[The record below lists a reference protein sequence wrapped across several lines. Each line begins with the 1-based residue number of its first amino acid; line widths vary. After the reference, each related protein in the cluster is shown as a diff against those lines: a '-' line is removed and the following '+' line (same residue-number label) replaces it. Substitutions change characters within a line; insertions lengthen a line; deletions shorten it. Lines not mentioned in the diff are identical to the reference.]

1 MTTITLT
8 PARRLRILVT
18 LGALSA
24 VGPLS
29 LDLYLPVLPELA
41 DDLGTTD
48 ALGQLTIS
56 LCMVG
61 LAAGQLFA
69 GPLSDRTGRRVPLLT
84 GAVLYAVASA
94 LCALAPGIW
103 ALIALR
109 LLQGLAGAAALV
121 IARAIVRDLFEGAEA
136 ARVFSLMVLVTGLAP
151 ILAPLAGGQIAR
163 FTDWR
168 GQFVVLAVIG
178 ALLAAAAAT
187 LPETL
192 PPARRHVG
200 GLRAALRHYAALT
213 RDRWFLGHALV
224 LSLGGCA
231 LFAYISF
238 SSFVLQSA
246 YAMSQQ
252 AFSIVFAANA
262 LGLMLAG
269 NLNGVALRRFTPRR
283 MLAFGVCFALTGA
296 AVAVAAVLLGWG
308 TPGLLPGIF
317 ATVSG
322 MGLIMPNATALAM
335 EPHAAR
341 AGTASAVLGMLQ
353 FFTGAT
359 VPPLAA
365 LGGATAA
372 AMTWTMLG
380 SLAVALLLVVL
391 LRTIRQPVV
400 TATPG

>member
-8 PARRLRILVT
+8 PARRRRILVT

-41 DDLGTTD
+41 ADLGTTD

-61 LAAGQLFA
+61 LAVGQLFA

-84 GAVLYAVASA
+84 GAVLYAAASV
-94 LCALAPGIW
+94 LCALAPTIW

-121 IARAIVRDLFEGAEA
+121 IARAIVRDLFEGTEA
-136 ARVFSLMVLVTGLAP
+136 ARVFSVMVLVTGLAP

-168 GQFVVLAVIG
+168 GQFAVLAVIG

-192 PPARRHVG
+192 PPARRHDG
-200 GLRAALRHYAALT
+200 GLRTALRHYGALA

-224 LSLGGCA
+224 LSLSGCS

-238 SSFVLQSA
+238 SSFVLQST

-252 AFSIVFAANA
+252 VFSYVFAVNA

-269 NLNGVALRRFTPRR
+269 NLNGLALRRFTPRR
-283 MLAFGVCFALTGA
+283 MLASGVCYALTGA
-296 AVAVAAVLLGWG
+296 GLAVAAVLLGWG
-308 TPGLLPGIF
+308 PAGLLPGIF
-317 ATVSG
+317 AAVSG

-365 LGGATAA
+365 LGGATAT

-380 SLAVALLLVVL
+380 SLAVALLLLVL
-391 LRTIRQPVV
+391 LRTIRRPAV
-400 TATPG
+400 TPTPG

>member
-1 MTTITLT
+1 MTAVPLT
-8 PARRLRILVT
+8 RARRLRLLVT

-48 ALGQLTIS
+48 ALGQLTMS

-61 LAAGQLFA
+61 LATGQLFA
-69 GPLSDRTGRRVPLLT
+69 GPLSDRTGRRVPLLV
-84 GAVLYAVASA
+84 GALLYAVASA
-94 LCALAPGIW
+94 LCALAPNIW
-103 ALIALR
+103 TLVVLR
-109 LLQGLAGAAALV
+109 LLQGLAGAAGLV
-121 IARAIVRDLFEGAEA
+121 IARAIVRDLFEGREA

-178 ALLAAAAAT
+178 VLFAVAAST

-192 PPARRHVG
+192 PPARRHDG
-200 GLRAALRHYAALT
+200 GLREALRSYGALVK
-213 RDRWFLGHALV
+213 DRWFLGHALV
-224 LSLGGCA
+224 LSLSGCA
-231 LFAYISF
+231 LFGYISF
-238 SSFVLQSA
+238 SSFVLQSEFA
-246 YAMSQQ
+246 LSQQ
-252 AFSIVFAANA
+252 TFSIVFAVNA

-269 NLNGVALRRFTPRR
+269 NLNGMALRRFAPRR
-283 MLAFGVCFALTGA
+283 MLAFGVCYALTGGG
-296 AVAVAAVLLGWG
+296 VAVAAVLFGWG
-308 TPGLLPGIF
+308 LPGLLPGLF

-335 EPHAAR
+335 EPHADR

-353 FFTGAT
+353 FFMGAT

-365 LGGATAA
+365 LGGATAS
-372 AMTWTMLG
+372 AMTWTMAG
-380 SLAVALLLVVL
+380 AMAVALLLLVL
-391 LRTIRQPVV
+391 LRTIRRPI
-400 TATPG
+400 TTRTPR